1 MARGF
6 EQNNARAEALSV
18 FGKTLARRSKS
29 VCELCSAATSLHIY
43 EVPPVDTP
51 DVDKC
56 LLICDTCQAQLHQ
69 PEQLEPNH
77 WRGLNETIWSE
88 TAAIQVVSWRM
99 LQHLQ
104 SEGWAQD
111 LLDQVYL
118 DDAVLAWAQQ
128 GAASGAV
135 GVKTFDSNGV
145 ELLEGDDVHLIKDLD
160 VKGTSFTAKRG
171 TLVKGIHL
179 TDSPEYVEGRVNKVQ
194 IVLKTAFLKKAS

>member
-6 EQNNARAEALSV
+6 EQNSARVEALTA

-56 LLICDTCQAQLHQ
+56 LLICDTCQTQLDD
-69 PEQLEPNH
+69 PEHIDPNH
-77 WRGLNETIWSE
+77 WHGLNETIWSE
-88 TAAIQVVSWRM
+88 VPAIQVVSWRL

-111 LLDQVYL
+111 LLDQAYL
-118 DDAVLAWAQQ
+118 DDPILAWAQQ
-128 GAASGAV
+128 GAAQGSTGL
-135 GVKTFDSNGV
+135 KTFDSNGV
-145 ELLEGDDVHLIKDLD
+145 ELCEGDDVHLIKDLD